1 MRSSEAQAHM
11 SITLGRKPTS
21 IAEIAAIAGGARISL
36 CPDAIDGMRPVQQRL
51 HRAISEG
58 QAIYGLTTGVGDLYS
73 VRLQPGDVAQ
83 AQLNMLR
90 SHASGM
96 GAPLD
101 ELAVRAIM
109 ATMVKALL
117 QGFSGV
123 SPELVQ
129 TMAEMLNRG
138 VVPWSPAKG
147 SVGYLIAT
155 SHIGLVIFGEGKA
168 WYRGEL
174 LPGREAMQRASI
186 EVLMPGPREGH
197 ALISGTY
204 EITGIGALAVHHAD
218 QLVDIA
224 DIAGAMSLEAL
235 KGNSRGY
242 DARLQTMRPHPG
254 QIATATRL
262 RALLEGSAVLE
273 AHRNHRLQD
282 ALSLRCIPQVHGAV
296 RDAIAYCRDVLT
308 IEVNS
313 VTDNP
318 VFVVEDGELVPLPGG
333 NGHGAPTALALDVLA
348 IAVAHVSTMSQAR
361 SDRLTNGHI
370 SELPSF
376 LVGAGGANS
385 GFMIPPYAAAAI
397 AGDNRSLASPSSVHT
412 VTTCASQED
421 HVSMGV
427 SAAIKARTASDNL
440 ADILSIEL
448 ICAAQGLDFHLPLR
462 PGKGT
467 AAAYDAIRRVVPPR
481 DEDRAMYP
489 ELHAIRQLIDNST
502 LAKAVENAIT
512 KKPDPWEDIS

>member
-1 MRSSEAQAHM
+1 MQTKVNISGSAT
-11 SITLGRKPTS
+11 ITLGTQQTS
-21 IAEIAAIAGGARISL
+21 IADIVAIAHGAQVEL
-36 CPDAIDGMRPVQQRL
+36 CKDAIDGMKPVQQL
-51 HRAISEG
+51 LQAAISEG
-58 QAIYGLTTGVGDLYS
+58 RPIYGLTTGVGDLYTVKLKPEDIS
-73 VRLQPGDVAQ
+73 K

-96 GAPLD
+96 GEPLD
-101 ELAVRAIM
+101 APSVRAIM
-109 ATMVKALL
+109 ATMIKALL
-117 QGFSGV
+117 QGHSGV
-123 SPELVQ
+123 SPELVA
-129 TMAEMLNRG
+129 TMTEMLNRG
-138 VVPWSPAKG
+138 VTPWSPGKG

-174 LPGREAMQRASI
+174 LSGREAMERAAI
-186 EVLMPGPREGH
+186 PVIAPGPREGH

-204 EITGIGALAVHHAD
+204 EITGIGALAVHHAEE
-218 QLVDIA
+218 LVAIA
-224 DIAGAMSLEAL
+224 DVAGAMSLEAL

-242 DARLQTMRPHPG
+242 DARLQNMRMHPG
-254 QIATATRL
+254 QAATASRL
-262 RALLEGSAVLE
+262 RALLEGSDVLA
-273 AHRNHRLQD
+273 AHRDHRLQD

-296 RDAIAYCRDVLT
+296 RDALAYCKDVLT

-318 VFVVEDGELVPLPGG
+318 VFVIEDGELIPLPGG

-348 IAVAHVSTMSQAR
+348 IAIAHVSTMSQAR

-370 SELPSF
+370 SELPPF
-376 LVGAGGANS
+376 LVGQSGANS

-421 HVSMGV
+421 HISMGV
-427 SAAIKARTASDNL
+427 SAAIKARTAADNL

-448 ICAAQGLDFHLPLR
+448 ICAAQGLDFQRPLR
-462 PGKGT
+462 PGRGT
-467 AAAYDAIRRVVPPR
+467 GAAYDAIRGLVAPR

-489 ELHAIRQLIDNST
+489 ELHAVRQLIDDST
-502 LAKAVENAIT
+502 LHTVVEHAL
-512 KKPDPWEDIS
+512 KKDV

>member
-1 MRSSEAQAHM
+1 M
-11 SITLGRKPTS
+11 LGKQPTS
-21 IAEIAAIAGGARISL
+21 ISDITAIARGAKVDL
-36 CPDAIDGMRPVQQRL
+36 CPDAIAGMKPVQELL
-51 HRAISEG
+51 HKAISEG
-58 QAIYGLTTGVGDLYS
+58 RPIYGLTTGVGDLYTVKLKPEDIS
-73 VRLQPGDVAQ
+73 R

-109 ATMVKALL
+109 ATMIKALL
-117 QGFSGV
+117 QGCSGV
-123 SPELVQ
+123 SPELVR
-129 TMAEMLNRG
+129 TMSEMLNRG
-138 VVPWSPAKG
+138 VVPWSPGKG

-155 SHIGLVIFGEGKA
+155 SHIGLVVFGEGKA
-168 WYRGEL
+168 WYQGEL
-174 LPGREAMQRASI
+174 LSGCEAMKRAGI
-186 EVLMPGPREGH
+186 EVIAPGPREGH

-204 EITGIGALAVHHAD
+204 EITGIGALAVQHTEE
-218 QLVDIA
+218 LVPIA

-242 DARLQTMRPHPG
+242 DARLQAMRAHPG
-254 QIATATRL
+254 QVATAARL
-262 RALLEGSAVLE
+262 RALLEDSAILA
-273 AHRNHRLQD
+273 AHRDHRLQD
-282 ALSLRCIPQVHGAV
+282 ALSLRCIPQVHGGV
-296 RDAIAYCRDVLT
+296 RDAIAYCREVVT
-308 IEVNS
+308 IEINS

-318 VFVVEDGELVPLPGG
+318 VFVIEDGELVPLPGG

-348 IAVAHVSTMSQAR
+348 IAIAHVSTMSQAR

-370 SELPSF
+370 SELPPF
-376 LVGAGGANS
+376 LVGESGANS

-397 AGDNRSLASPSSVHT
+397 AGDNRSLASPASVHT

-421 HVSMGV
+421 HVSMGA
-427 SAAIKARTASDNL
+427 SAAIKARTAADNL

-467 AAAYDAIRRVVPPR
+467 GAAYDVIRRAVPSR
-481 DEDRAMYP
+481 DADRAMYP
-489 ELHAIRQLIDNST
+489 ELHAVRQLIGNSM
-502 LAKAVENAIT
+502 LAAAVEQALT
-512 KKPDPWEDIS
+512 EV

>member
-1 MRSSEAQAHM
+1 MPHSNKRSQGSA
-11 SITLGRKPTS
+11 TVRLGASPTT
-21 IAEIAAIAGGARISL
+21 IQDIAAIAAGARVTL
-36 CPDAIDGMRPVQQRL
+36 CPDALDGMSKVQNLLLQ
-51 HRAISEG
+51 AIE
-58 QAIYGLTTGVGDLYS
+58 ANKPIYGLTTGVGDLYT
-73 VRLQPGDVAQ
+73 VKLQPEDISR

-101 ELAVRAIM
+101 APAVRAIM
-109 ATMVKALL
+109 ATMIKALL

-123 SPELVQ
+123 GAGLVK
-129 TMAEMLNRG
+129 TMSEMLNRG
-138 VVPWSPAKG
+138 VTPWSPAKG

-155 SHIGLVIFGEGKA
+155 SHIGLVVFGEGRA
-168 WYRGEL
+168 WYEGEL
-174 LPGREAMQRASI
+174 LSGHDAMTRAGIAIMS
-186 EVLMPGPREGH
+186 PGPREGH

-204 EITGIGALAVHHAD
+204 EITGIGALAIHQVE
-218 QLVDIA
+218 QLVAIA
-224 DIAGAMSLEAL
+224 DVAGAMSVEAL

-242 DARLQTMRPHPG
+242 DARLQRMRPHAG
-254 QIATATRL
+254 QVATASRL
-262 RALLEGSAVLE
+262 RDLLRGSAVLA

-296 RDAIAYCRDVLT
+296 RDALAYCREVLT
-308 IEVNS
+308 VEINS

-318 VFVVEDGELVPLPGG
+318 VFVIVDNELVPLPGG

-348 IAVAHVSTMSQAR
+348 IAIAHVSSMSQAR

-370 SELPSF
+370 SELPPF
-376 LVGAGGANS
+376 LIDQSGANS
-385 GFMIPPYAAAAI
+385 GFMIPPYVAAAI
-397 AGDNRSLASPSSVHT
+397 AGDNRSLAAPASVHT

-427 SAAIKARTASDNL
+427 SAAMQARSASDNL

-448 ICAAQGLDFHLPLR
+448 ICAAQGLEFHKPLQ

-467 AAAYDAIRRVVPPR
+467 AAAYDAIRSVVPPR
-481 DEDRAMYP
+481 TSDRPMYP
-489 ELHAIRQLIDNST
+489 ELQAVRDLIDDGT
-502 LAKAVENAIT
+502 LLGAVDHALADNE
-512 KKPDPWEDIS
+512 

>member
-1 MRSSEAQAHM
+1 MQTKVNISGSAT
-11 SITLGRKPTS
+11 ITLGHQSTT
-21 IAEIAAIAGGARISL
+21 IADIVAIARGAQVELSKE
-36 CPDAIDGMRPVQQRL
+36 AIDGMKPVQQLLRA
-51 HRAISEG
+51 AISEG
-58 QAIYGLTTGVGDLYS
+58 KPIYGLTTGVGDLYTVKLKPEDIS
-73 VRLQPGDVAQ
+73 K

-96 GAPLD
+96 GEPLD
-101 ELAVRAIM
+101 APSVRAIM
-109 ATMVKALL
+109 ATMIKALL
-117 QGFSGV
+117 QGHSGV
-123 SPELVQ
+123 SPELVA

-138 VVPWSPAKG
+138 VTPWSPGKG

-174 LPGREAMQRASI
+174 ISGREAMERASI
-186 EVLMPGPREGH
+186 PVIAPGPREGH

-204 EITGIGALAVHHAD
+204 EITGIGALAVHYAEE
-218 QLVDIA
+218 LVAIA
-224 DIAGAMSLEAL
+224 DVAGAMSLEAL

-242 DARLQTMRPHPG
+242 DARLQNMRMHPG
-254 QIATATRL
+254 QLVTASRL
-262 RALLEGSAVLE
+262 RALLDGSDVLA
-273 AHRNHRLQD
+273 AHRDHRLQD

-296 RDAIAYCRDVLT
+296 RDALAYCKDVLT

-318 VFVVEDGELVPLPGG
+318 VFVIEDGELIPLPGG

-348 IAVAHVSTMSQAR
+348 IAIAHVSTMSQAR

-370 SELPSF
+370 SELPPF
-376 LVGAGGANS
+376 LVGESGANS

-421 HVSMGV
+421 HISMGV
-427 SAAIKARTASDNL
+427 SAAIKARTTADNL

-448 ICAAQGLDFHLPLR
+448 ICAAQGLDFHRPLR
-462 PGKGT
+462 PGRGT
-467 AAAYDAIRRVVPPR
+467 GAAYDAIRGVVATR

-489 ELHAIRQLIDNST
+489 ELHAVRQLIDDST
-502 LAKAVENAIT
+502 LHTVVERAL
-512 KKPDPWEDIS
+512 KKDA